1 MKKMYIILFIISLL
15 ILCGCNYIDN
25 KEERIRIIANSNSEK
40 DLEDKKKIRDALL
53 EIFYTEN
60 ITNIEKDIYV
70 INNLLKQKELK
81 LNNSFV
87 IEYKNVAFP
96 AKVLNGKLI
105 PSGTYKTLLI
115 TIGSGQGNNWWSVL
129 YPEFFGI
136 NYEDSD
142 EIEYKSFIYEI
153 LNSN

>member
-1 MKKMYIILFIISLL
+1 MILTP
-15 ILCGCNYIDN
+15 
-25 KEERIRIIANSNSEK
+25 R
-40 DLEDKKKIRDALL
+40 
-53 EIFYTEN
+53 
-60 ITNIEKDIYV
+60 
-70 INNLLKQKELK
+70 LLKIAQM
-81 LNNSFV
+81 